1 LRIEG
6 ERSCRAFLK
15 ITSAMSE
22 GRTFEAGML
31 RAGRQPTGLGRS
43 CPVCTENLSSG
54 VVMVKSTEDGVRFD
68 TSDSLNF
75 ASDAVDAWRTPK
87 RIFDAHPADQY
98 AQLRVDLRSPSLGAR
113 LPTPVTAK
121 AGPVPTHERLR
132 PDDRENLQ
140 DKRKPAIQLDQEPAI
155 MVRKPD
161 ATIQPTPHD
170 IQLMSKHRVLSF
182 KPQLRLEWRGE
193 DGQNETKQ
201 PDHSASLG
209 DSITASTRIRFHRR
223 TKAMSSH
230 GRLTTRRSNALLLS
244 RLSGVAPRAEGI
256 RRIHDASPVRSQPRV
271 PEVGP
276 HAPYHLPCAAGHR
289 PNLASNLTWQV
300 PPHRS
305 TSLPAL

>member
-1 LRIEG
+1 MEKHALFVARPITRTLVPLGSATLRIEG

-132 PDDRENLQ
+132 PDDCENL
-140 DKRKPAIQLDQEPAI
+140 RI
-155 MVRKPD
+155 
-161 ATIQPTPHD
+161 
-170 IQLMSKHRVLSF
+170 
-182 KPQLRLEWRGE
+182 
-193 DGQNETKQ
+193 DGNQRYSWIKNQRSWFVSRTR
-201 PDHSASLG
+201 PGSL
-209 DSITASTRIRFHRR
+209 
-223 TKAMSSH
+223 
-230 GRLTTRRSNALLLS
+230 RLTTFN
-244 RLSGVAPRAEGI
+244 
-256 RRIHDASPVRSQPRV
+256 
-271 PEVGP
+271 
-276 HAPYHLPCAAGHR
+276 
-289 PNLASNLTWQV
+289 
-300 PPHRS
+300 
-305 TSLPAL
+305 